1 MTEYMETFRVV
12 VLGGAR
18 QVGKT
23 TMVLDLLDLPG
34 ARYVTLDDAATLA
47 RVRDDPSAVLESGG
61 DVIVIDEYQRAG
73 PGLLLAIKAKVDRDS
88 RRGQVLLT
96 GSAGYEASAA
106 VAESLAGR
114 AGRVV
119 VWPLSAG
126 EVLRRRDSF
135 VDDVF
140 TPRRW
145 PGPEAEPLPRAD
157 LVDLVLR
164 GGFPEVVTQDLT
176 GRARSR
182 WFADYLAQV
191 VAREAI
197 RPVADVRLERELRQL
212 VHLVAASSPGDPSPA
227 GLASDTGLSRPTV
240 TSYLALLDA
249 LHVTH
254 SVPAWAVSAT
264 TRARRRPKTVMVD
277 SGLAAHL
284 AGLGPEAF
292 GPAADGVA
300 AGRLLE
306 TYVIG
311 EVARQCGWAERDV
324 DLLHYRDREG
334 REIDIVL
341 EDRRTGEIVGIEV
354 KLTSNP
360 TTRHVRWLAWLRDLR
375 PQSFV
380 AGVLVHAGP
389 QTLPMGERLWAVPVS
404 RLWTASPRERGRER
418 ARIDQRSR
426 HLGLRTD
433 VSEVAETLDLLEGPD
448 HR

>member
-1 MTEYMETFRVV
+1 MAVIPRHLTPVVAEYLETFRVV

-47 RVRDDPSAVLESGG
+47 RARDDPAAVLDVGG
-61 DVIVIDEYQRAG
+61 DVVVIDEYQRAG
-73 PGLLLAIKAKVDRDS
+73 PGLLMAIKAKVDRDD

-96 GSAGYEASAA
+96 GSAGYEASTA

-114 AGRVV
+114 AGKVV

-126 EVLRRRDSF
+126 EILGRPENF

-140 TPRRW
+140 APDRW
-145 PGPEAEPLPRAD
+145 PGPESEALSRSD
-157 LVDLVLR
+157 LVETLLR
-164 GGFPEVVTQDLT
+164 GGFPEVVTQDLNA
-176 GRARSR
+176 RARGR
-182 WFADYLAQV
+182 WFSDYLAQV
-191 VAREAI
+191 VAREAV

-212 VHLVAASSPGDPSPA
+212 AQLMAAMSPGDPSPA

-264 TRARRRPKTVMVD
+264 TRARRRPKSVMVD

-311 EVARQCGWAERDV
+311 EVARQGGWAERDV
-324 DLLHYRDREG
+324 ELLHYRDREG

-341 EDRRTGEIVGIEV
+341 EDRRTAKIVGIEV

-375 PQSFV
+375 PESFV
-380 AGVLVHAGP
+380 TGVLIHAGP
-389 QTLPMGERLWAVPVS
+389 QTLPMGDRLWAVPVS
-404 RLWTASPRERGRER
+404 RLWAAP
-418 ARIDQRSR
+418 
-426 HLGLRTD
+426 
-433 VSEVAETLDLLEGPD
+433 
-448 HR
+448 

>member
-1 MTEYMETFRVV
+1 MAVVPRHLIPVVAEYLDTFRVV
-12 VLGGAR
+12 VVGGAR

-23 TMVLDLLDLPG
+23 TMVLDLLELPD
-34 ARYVTLDDAATLA
+34 ARYITLDDAATLA
-47 RVRDDPSAVLESGG
+47 RVSNDPVAVLEANAG
-61 DVIVIDEYQRAG
+61 VIVVDEYQRAG
-73 PGLLLAIKAKVDRDS
+73 PGLLMAIKAKVDRDD

-96 GSAGYEASAA
+96 GSAGYEASTA
-106 VAESLAGR
+106 VAEALAGR
-114 AGRVV
+114 AGKVV

-126 EVLRRRDSF
+126 EIRGRRENF

-140 TPRRW
+140 ASDRW
-145 PGPEAEPLPRAD
+145 PGPPAEALPRSQ
-157 LVDLVLR
+157 LVETLLQ
-164 GGFPEVVTQDLT
+164 GGFPEVVTHDLT
-176 GRARSR
+176 GRARGR
-182 WFADYLAQV
+182 WFADYLSQV

-212 VHLVAASSPGDPSPA
+212 VRLVAASSPGDPSPA
-227 GLASDTGLSRPTV
+227 GLASDTGLARATV

-264 TRARRRPKTVMVD
+264 TRARRRSKAVMVD

-284 AGLGPEAF
+284 AGVGPEAF
-292 GPAADGVA
+292 GPDSDGVA

-311 EVARQCGWAERDV
+311 ELARQCGWAERDV
-324 DLLHYRDREG
+324 DLLHYRDRDG
-334 REIDIVL
+334 REVDVVL
-341 EDRRTGEIVGIEV
+341 EDRRTAEIVGIEV

-404 RLWTASPRERGRER
+404 RLWT
-418 ARIDQRSR
+418 
-426 HLGLRTD
+426 
-433 VSEVAETLDLLEGPD
+433 
-448 HR
+448 